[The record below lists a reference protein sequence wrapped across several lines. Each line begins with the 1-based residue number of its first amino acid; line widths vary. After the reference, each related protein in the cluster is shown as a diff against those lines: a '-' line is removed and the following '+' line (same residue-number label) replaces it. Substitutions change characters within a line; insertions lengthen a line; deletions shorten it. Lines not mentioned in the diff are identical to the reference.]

1 MCVRCVLYSSIP
13 GPGVIPHPQA
23 LVPCAP
29 IGCFFKT
36 GSYGK
41 LPDLVQ
47 FQITFPCTRMRAYCL
62 QSRRATVLPHVLTIW
77 AGSPAC
83 PKAEQGQ
90 SWPWTGRVHG
100 LLQGPDKLTL
110 PLSQPPATEILGP
123 FLFVPFL
130 SFMKSAFSLSHLYL
144 SHPRLA
150 AINNLPWEKRWV
162 RPASKP
168 NFSPFLCTQISPW
181 TSLGPAL
188 PFL

>member
-1 MCVRCVLYSSIP
+1 
-13 GPGVIPHPQA
+13 
-23 LVPCAP
+23 
-29 IGCFFKT
+29 
-36 GSYGK
+36 
-41 LPDLVQ
+41 
-47 FQITFPCTRMRAYCL
+47 MRAYCL

-168 NFSPFLCTQISPW
+168 NFSLFLYFP
-181 TSLGPAL
+181 TSYFLLHLLGYACVCVWARVL
-188 PFL
+188 GCMCRGQR